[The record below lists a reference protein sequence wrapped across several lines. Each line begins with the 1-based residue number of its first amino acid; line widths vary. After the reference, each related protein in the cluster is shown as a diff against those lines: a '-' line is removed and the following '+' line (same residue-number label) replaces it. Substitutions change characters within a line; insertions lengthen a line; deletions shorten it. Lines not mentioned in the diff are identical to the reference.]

1 MKNTKQN
8 NPVVMDAT
16 GKGDM
21 DATGKGS
28 FLGTLDTSAME
39 GRAQMNQGNLR
50 PGGNQF
56 AGDPSR
62 LKHEMKDRANAA
74 ATNFGVDVPDTEGA
88 HKDEISDTVQEHLT
102 ALFGGENLSEEF
114 MNKASVIFEA
124 AINERTTSIREQ
136 LAQESAALLEEQVQN
151 TVNELATR
159 LDEYLSYVVEEWLK
173 DNKLA
178 VESGIRTEI
187 AESFIGG
194 LKNLFET
201 HYIEVPE
208 KKHDILEDLFAENNK
223 LEEALN
229 EQIQAN
235 IELNKEITAGK
246 ARSIFLES
254 VADLSSVDAERLA
267 SLAESIDFSN
277 AEDFQNKLLIL
288 KENYLK
294 AAPVAAKEPQVVTEQ
309 KVITES
315 VDGPMSVYMNALSR
329 QTKSY

>member
-1 MKNTKQN
+1 MKKSQN
-8 NPVVMDAT
+8 KPVVMDAT

-39 GRAQMNQGNLR
+39 GAAAKNQASLR
-50 PGGNQF
+50 PGG
-56 AGDPSR
+56 AAPVATAAEGEEE
-62 LKHEMKDRANAA
+62 KKDVN
-74 ATNFGVDVPDTEGA
+74 
-88 HKDEISDTVQEHLT
+88 EHLE
-102 ALFGGENLSEEF
+102 ALFGGENLSEQF

-124 AINERTTSIREQ
+124 ALNERTEAIREQ
-136 LAQESAALLEEQVQN
+136 VLRESAAVIEEEVN
-151 TVNELATR
+151 KTVNELATR
-159 LDEYLSYVVEEWLK
+159 LDEYLNYVVEEWLK
-173 DNKLA
+173 ENKLA

-208 KKHDILEDLFAENNK
+208 KKHDVLEDLFNENSQ

-229 EQIQAN
+229 EQIKTN
-235 IELNKEITAGK
+235 VELSQEIVAGK
-246 ARSIFLES
+246 ARAIFLET
-254 VADLSSVDAERLA
+254 VADMSQVDAERLA

-277 AEDFQNKLLIL
+277 AEDFQNKLTII

-294 AAPVAAKEPQVVTEQ
+294 AAPVAAQETETLTEQ
-309 KVITES
+309 RNAPEVSE
-315 VDGPMSVYMNALSR
+315 GPMSVYVNALSR
-329 QTKSY
+329 QTKTY